1 MDDQRVD
8 KWLWCARFYK
18 TRSLA
23 QAAINAGHIS
33 VNEQRV
39 KPAKT
44 VTIGALV
51 TLRQAPYTHVVQ
63 VLALAPQRL
72 AAPLAQALYAETS
85 ASIAARAV
93 LAEQQ
98 KLQPF
103 HASEDYD
110 RMSKKARREHTA
122 LKRSGWHGLD
132 D

>member
-72 AAPLAQALYAETS
+72 AAPLAQALYAETA

>member
-1 MDDQRVD
+1 MDFQRVD

-33 VNEQRV
+33 INEQHA

-44 VTIGALV
+44 VAVGAIV
-51 TLRQAPYTHVVQ
+51 TLRRAPYTHIVE

-72 AAPLAQALYAETS
+72 AAPLAHALYAETA

-93 LAEQQ
+93 IAEHQR
-98 KLQPF
+98 LQPF
-103 HASEDYD
+103 HAAEDYD
-110 RMSKKARREHTA
+110 RMSKQARREHTA
-122 LKRSGWHGLD
+122 LKRTGWHGLD

>member
-1 MDDQRVD
+1 MDFQRVD

-23 QAAINAGHIS
+23 QAAISAGHIS
-33 VNEQRV
+33 INEQRV

-44 VTIGALV
+44 VAIGTIV
-51 TLRQAPYTHVVQ
+51 TLRQAPYTHVVR

-72 AAPLAQALYAETS
+72 GAPLAQALYVETA
-85 ASIAARAV
+85 ASVAARAV
-93 LAEQQ
+93 IAEHQ

-103 HASEDYD
+103 HAAEDYG
-110 RMSKKARREHTA
+110 RMSKQARREHSA
-122 LKRSGWHGLD
+122 LKRTGWHRLD